1 MSYRL
6 VIIILSFTK
15 YRNEI
20 LLHFVTIY
28 DVFLLNKET
37 KWIGKNQNR

>member
-6 VIIILSFTK
+6 VIIILSSTK

-20 LLHFVTIY
+20 LLNFVTIY
-28 DVFLLNKET
+28 DVFLLNKEI